1 MVGLNTRGILRCPG
15 KCTLLGTLVG
25 RESPFLRSEKKKKK
39 KKKKKNEEEMYQYR
53 DKIDFCFNSTP
64 PYG

>member
-1 MVGLNTRGILRCPG
+1 
-15 KCTLLGTLVG
+15 LVG
-25 RESPFLRSEKKKKK
+25 RESPFLRSEKKKNKK